1 MAIVDLKD
9 VETYESAIENVA
21 ESGLAKEDFLK
32 PFLVELE
39 VVKKRY
45 ISKFMKFKSNYEK

>member
-21 ESGLAKEDFLK
+21 ENGLAKEGFFK
-32 PFLVELE
+32 PFLVALE
-39 VVKKRY
+39 VVMKRE
-45 ISKFMKFKSNYEK
+45 IKIL

>member
-32 PFLVELE
+32 PFLVALE

-45 ISKFMKFKSNYEK
+45 IKIL